1 MSLQIVIVPVRVG
14 GLLGITGLRAKVTKD
29 ASYTFKGF
37 SMGLIFVYD
46 IDDTNKYAL
55 FVFTLSEGIKYV
67 VNILSN
73 QTLIIEGYPN
83 PYGTISIT
91 GGSGNYQYLVLG
103 I

>member
-1 MSLQIVIVPVRVG
+1 MG
-14 GLLGITGLRAKVTKD
+14 GLLGITGLRAKVTKEG
-29 ASYTFKGF
+29 AYLFQGF
-37 SMGLIFVYD
+37 SIGLIFVYD
-46 IDDTNKYAL
+46 IEDTNKYSL

-73 QTLIIEGYPN
+73 QTLEINGYPN

-91 GGSGNYQYLVLG
+91 GGSGDYKFLVLG